1 MSRRRTTK
9 APTTNAV
16 PTKRRLE
23 TDTASQRDTKRV
35 KARPT
40 KVAKRTKPIK
50 KRQSQAI
57 LNSVSTSRLHTF
69 TFGTGSSGELGLGQ
83 YRDRTYRPTPNEML
97 NSDSVGIIGLAA
109 GGMHAAAITHDNRI
123 FTWGGN
129 DDFALGRD
137 TTFEMKMQDIDD
149 ADSDDSEDPELNP
162 LEATPTAIP
171 SRFFSSD
178 VSFVQVVAGD
188 SATFAL
194 TADGLV
200 YGWGTFRD
208 SNGKLAFSIDQSG
221 QIIQIQRSPQLI
233 PQLKD
238 ITQLSAGTNYVLALD
253 TSGTVYSWGN
263 NEQYQLGH
271 RSLSRH
277 RSLPLLPKLVSLP
290 KKQIAFISAGAYH
303 AFAID
308 KTGNVWAWGCN
319 NFAQTGI
326 RQNAGDDGAVVFPPQ
341 KVESLGTGQIK
352 LIQGGKHHSVAVSY
366 NGKCLAWGKIDDG
379 RTGID
384 TKSLPLDDA
393 SILVEYNKPRVLL
406 TPTALPI
413 SNCSF
418 AAAGDDHSIAL
429 TSEGTAYSWGLN
441 NSGQCG
447 LGPNNYKRDPEEEV
461 LTATVISC
469 DALRGKRI
477 SWAGAGGQYSIIACE
492 TSPEPS
498 EAHANGTS

>member
-1 MSRRRTTK
+1 M
-9 APTTNAV
+9 N
-16 PTKRRLE
+16 
-23 TDTASQRDTKRV
+23 
-35 KARPT
+35 
-40 KVAKRTKPIK
+40 
-50 KRQSQAI
+50 
-57 LNSVSTSRLHTF
+57 
-69 TFGTGSSGELGLGQ
+69 
-83 YRDRTYRPTPNEML
+83 
-97 NSDSVGIIGLAA
+97 
-109 GGMHAAAITHDNRI
+109 AAAITHDNRI

-129 DDFALGRD
+129 DDFAIGRD

-178 VSFVQVVAGD
+178 VRFVQVVAGD

-194 TADGLV
+194 TTDGLV

-253 TSGTVYSWGN
+253 ASGTVYSWGN

-277 RSLPLLPKLVSLP
+277 RSLPLLPKL
-290 KKQIAFISAGAYH
+290 
-303 AFAID
+303 
-308 KTGNVWAWGCN
+308 TGNVWAWGCK

-352 LIQGGKHHSVAVSY
+352 LIQGEKHHSVAVSY
-366 NGKCLAWGKIDDG
+366 NGKCLTWGKIDDG

-384 TKSLPLDDA
+384 TKNIPLDHT
-393 SILVEYNKPRVLL
+393 SILVEYKKPRVLL

-429 TSEGTAYSWGLN
+429 TSKGTPYSWGLN
-441 NSGQCG
+441 SSSQCG
-447 LGPNNYKRDPEEEV
+447 LGPNNYKRDPEEEI

-469 DALRGKRI
+469 DSLRGKRS
-477 SWAGAGGQYSIIACE
+477 SWAGAGGQYPIIACE

-498 EAHANGTS
+498 ETRANGTS

>member
-1 MSRRRTTK
+1 M
-9 APTTNAV
+9 N
-16 PTKRRLE
+16 
-23 TDTASQRDTKRV
+23 
-35 KARPT
+35 
-40 KVAKRTKPIK
+40 
-50 KRQSQAI
+50 
-57 LNSVSTSRLHTF
+57 
-69 TFGTGSSGELGLGQ
+69 
-83 YRDRTYRPTPNEML
+83 
-97 NSDSVGIIGLAA
+97 
-109 GGMHAAAITHDNRI
+109 AAAITHDNRI

-129 DDFALGRD
+129 DDFAIGRD
-137 TTFEMKMQDIDD
+137 TT
-149 ADSDDSEDPELNP
+149 DSEDPELNP

-178 VSFVQVVAGD
+178 VRSVQVVAGD

-194 TADGLV
+194 TTDGLV

-253 TSGTVYSWGN
+253 ASGTVYSWGN

-277 RSLPLLPKLVSLP
+277 RSLPLLPKL
-290 KKQIAFISAGAYH
+290 
-303 AFAID
+303 
-308 KTGNVWAWGCN
+308 TGNVWAWGCK

-341 KVESLGTGQIK
+341 KVESLGTGQTK

-366 NGKCLAWGKIDDG
+366 NGKCLTWGKIDDG

-384 TKSLPLDDA
+384 TKNIPLDHT
-393 SILVEYNKPRVLL
+393 SILVEYKKPRVLL

-429 TSEGTAYSWGLN
+429 TSKGTPYSWGLN
-441 NSGQCG
+441 SSSQCG
-447 LGPNNYKRDPEEEV
+447 LGPNNYKRDPEEEI

-469 DALRGKRI
+469 DALRGKRS
-477 SWAGAGGQYSIIACE
+477 SWAGAGGQYPIIACE

-498 EAHANGTS
+498 ETRANGTS